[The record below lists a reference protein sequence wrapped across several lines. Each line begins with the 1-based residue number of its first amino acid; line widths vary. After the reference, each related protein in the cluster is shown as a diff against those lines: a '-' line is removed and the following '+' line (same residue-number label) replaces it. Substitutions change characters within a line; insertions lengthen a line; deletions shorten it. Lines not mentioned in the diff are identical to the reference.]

1 MAEEIKLVL
10 SADDEG
16 LQAAFGRARAAVGS
30 YEKRVEASRQAALR
44 AALGQEEVLR
54 LQAGGHVKQAKAL
67 EQEIALHDRARKL
80 AQEAGITEQKAIAI
94 LERRAAL
101 QRQIAATQ
109 GAAMGA
115 GGSGGAPGLPMAPL
129 TAKHLGDLERARM
142 LNQKVGKSAEQ
153 AGRSAGAGAMGFL
166 AFSQAV
172 EDSQYGINGILNNIP
187 MMVMGFGGSMGLAG
201 AISLAAVAATQGFKL
216 IKRMTGEAA
225 SDAWEAA
232 RVMGAKNYEQAL
244 KDVYKAQRDTRRE
257 ELLMVAV
264 MKERAAQLALI
275 ERAVGVN
282 QKRAEGFALE
292 ADLVREL
299 RNEENQLNAA
309 RERFAKG
316 GQSEWNRAAK
326 KFYEEQARFEADLAA
341 KQKEKISLGRELNLV
356 WENIGRGVSGYVV
369 SVGTAAA
376 EVEKLRERLALQQAQ
391 EARSLEQLGAER
403 SDWTAGLRK
412 AEEQNLATTRKRME
426 ETEGLLRAAEAEL
439 ALQKDLLAT
448 TEKTG
453 EQSKKILQSR
463 IDGIKREMEELERKK
478 KLSLEIA
485 KIEADALR
493 RDALRKGSDKGL
505 DIAREAVEKEVA
517 AAEERARRDRSRAS
531 FAGEMMALQLEAR
544 GRKDQAD
551 ALRKELEMRAG
562 AKDLA
567 KELGV
572 TEERALAL
580 LREKERL
587 AREIANQNERAEGAT
602 RRGGIRRAA
611 GDKIQAG
618 GGRIESRGR
627 GAFLGDDLGRSPGLR
642 NAVLESRG
650 KERAASARP
659 ADKAAGL
666 MARQNELTERMVKI
680 FEGLGAY

>member
-54 LQAGGHVKQAKAL
+54 LQAGGHVKQARAL

-109 GAAMGA
+109 N
-115 GGSGGAPGLPMAPL
+115 APGRPL
-129 TAKHLGDLERARM
+129 EMTGGFNISPQTMQAMERTAFLQQNLRREALAAG
-142 LNQKVGKSAEQ
+142 Q
-153 AGRSAGAGAMGFL
+153 AGRNGAMGFL

-172 EDSQYGINGILNNIP
+172 EDAQYGIRGVLNNIP
-187 MMVMGFGGSMGLAG
+187 QMVMGFGGSMGLAG
-201 AISLAAVAATQGFKL
+201 AISLAAVAAASL
-216 IKRMTGEAA
+216 YPLLKRLYGRAETERLTKAAEAWTKA
-225 SDAWEAA
+225 FEGGAA
-232 RVMGAKNYEQAL
+232 RAAALGAEVRLAGEIAVFATQARQAM
-244 KDVYKAQRDTRRE
+244 D
-257 ELLMVAV
+257 
-264 MKERAAQLALI
+264 ERLRLQDGMM
-275 ERAVGVN
+275 R
-282 QKRAEGFALE
+282 ALE
-292 ADLVREL
+292 QEV
-299 RNEENQLNAA
+299 AA
-309 RERFAKG
+309 RERARVLADEVTAAERRMLQARGEKGNGADEARRAETLRRLEEDARTQGEMQERASAEAARLREAAANVRAESADGIAAREKELARLRENLAGAEANAAAAQAELDGGAKG
-316 GQSEWNRAAK
+316 FDAGNARVNLGKA
-326 KFYEEQARFEADLAA
+326 QAM
-341 KQKEKISLGRELNLV
+341 
-356 WENIGRGVSGYVV
+356 
-369 SVGTAAA
+369 
-376 EVEKLRERLALQQAQ
+376 
-391 EARSLEQLGAER
+391 
-403 SDWTAGLRK
+403 RK
-412 AEEQNLATTRKRME
+412 
-426 ETEGLLRAAEAEL
+426 
-439 ALQKDLLAT
+439 
-448 TEKTG
+448 
-453 EQSKKILQSR
+453 
-463 IDGIKREMEELERKK
+463 ELEAAILR
-478 KLSLEIA
+478 LEG
-485 KIEADALR
+485 ERDALR
-493 RDALRKGSDKGL
+493 ALQESAEASTREQIRQLDERINRHFREAKALEEKRRQTERLHEIEKEMERNAEARAKRDAVRKGSDKGL
-505 DIAREAVEKEVA
+505 DVAREAVEKEVA

-544 GRKDQAD
+544 GRKEQAD